1 MAKIRVGIVPHTHWD
16 REWYSPY
23 QTFRMRLVRLLD
35 ALVPLLESDPSYAR
49 FLLDGQT
56 AILDDYLE
64 VRPEAEPALRRL
76 CAAGRVHVGPW
87 MVQMDEFMVSGET
100 IVRDLQ
106 MGFLQAAEY
115 GGAMEVGYLP
125 DLFGHIA
132 QMPQILALAGIE
144 HAVAW
149 RGIPSAVDKT
159 AFWWQSPD
167 GSRVRC
173 EYLYGS
179 YSNGRDLPPTRR
191 GSCCARST
199 TNRSSATPRSPTCC
213 S

>member
-56 AILDDYLE
+56 AILDDSLE
-64 VRPEAEPALRRL
+64 VRAEAEAAWGRL
-76 CAAGRVHVGPW
+76 CAAGRGDVGPW
-87 MVQMDEFMVSGET
+87 MVQMDEFIVSGET

-115 GGAMEVGYLP
+115 
-125 DLFGHIA
+125 
-132 QMPQILALAGIE
+132 
-144 HAVAW
+144 
-149 RGIPSAVDKT
+149 
-159 AFWWQSPD
+159 
-167 GSRVRC
+167 
-173 EYLYGS
+173 
-179 YSNGRDLPPTRR
+179 
-191 GSCCARST
+191 
-199 TNRSSATPRSPTCC
+199 
-213 S
+213 